1 MTQGIDPW
9 SVATVLVSHS
19 GSRWLPAVLDGLQK
33 QTHPL
38 DRAVAVD
45 TGSKDDCVALLTAVL
60 GEEAVVTS
68 GRQTS
73 FAAAIDLGLAR
84 LRELGCDPTWIW
96 LLHDDANPAPTAL
109 ADLLA
114 AAHEHGDADIVGPKL
129 REWPSLRR
137 LLEVGVTISGTGR
150 RETGLE
156 RAEYDQGQHDDV
168 RRVLAVNTAG
178 MLVRADTLRELGGF
192 DPALPVFGN
201 DIDFGWRAAAAGH
214 TTLIVPQAV
223 VFHAEAAHRGARRT
237 SLTGR
242 HTHYQER
249 RAALYTL
256 LANSTTLGLPWRL
269 LRLTLGTL
277 VRVLG
282 FVAVRSIGE
291 ALDELAALGSI
302 YAHPGQILAA
312 RRWRR
317 ERTREVQAARES
329 QGSPNDQT
337 DPRSLLAPW
346 WLPYRHGLDFV
357 SDAAAAAT
365 NQAADVAER
374 RRAAALDEAA
384 RTAALAPTHSSTAR
398 AAPHQRMVTDQGVE
412 DDELLEPDSGLLTR
426 FLTSPVA
433 LGSAAFLAAVL
444 LGTRAAWGSVTGGAL
459 APAPQTAGDWWGL
472 YAEHAHQL
480 GLGTDVPAPAY
491 LAPLAA
497 LASLLGGSPSA
508 AVAAL
513 LVLGI
518 PVAFWGAW
526 RLVRVAGR
534 LLDPAGLPRWL
545 IAASAAT
552 YSLVPA
558 VSGGWSAGRFG
569 VVAVAALLPWVI
581 HAALG
586 FADSEPDRRW
596 RAAWRTGLL
605 LALASAFG
613 PALYGFAVLS
623 IVVVLLAGV
632 FFARS
637 LVADRS
643 VALPPVI
650 ALLVVPM
657 LLAPWWLPMLIDGR
671 PGGLLLDPGRLPTAT
686 AGFTDLVFGRLADSG
701 APQWLT
707 WPVLAGA
714 LVALLPRA
722 SRAVAM
728 ACWTAV
734 LIASVIAVAVT
745 SPTIAVLGG
754 AVRPSAASLIP
765 VLHGALVLAAVSGLS
780 ALLGWRARA
789 VAGTQRTGGSVAA
802 VIPALLV
809 VLALVVPVGGAVW
822 FATGGHDDFTADE
835 VSDIPAYM
843 KQSSRLGADHGVLI
857 VRGDIDTGLDYRV
870 RRGDGDTIGVDEVL
884 ALSEQNTEF
893 ARALQGLVSG
903 PTPESV
909 GELSARGIEYV
920 VLPAPAD
927 GRIAAELDAT
937 VGLSQASAENRSTR
951 AWVVDEP
958 ASTSVLDG
966 SGSGL
971 RLLLLVVQGLGLLT
985 VLVLSAPTWRERR

>member
-1 MTQGIDPW
+1 MTQGAD
-9 SVATVLVSHS
+9 SRAVATVLVSHS
-19 GSRWLPAVLDGLQK
+19 GARWLSAVLDGLGA
-33 QTHPL
+33 QTYPV
-38 DRAVAVD
+38 DRVVAVD
-45 TGSKDDCVALLTAVL
+45 TGSKDDGVEQLIAAL
-60 GEEAVVTS
+60 GDEAVVVS

-73 FAAAIDLGLAR
+73 FPAAVELGLAR
-84 LRELGCDPTWIW
+84 LTELGCAPTWIW

-109 ADLLA
+109 AELIA
-114 AAHEHGDADIVGPKL
+114 AADEHGDADILGPKL

-178 MLVRADTLRELGGF
+178 MLVRTDTLRELGGF
-192 DPALPVFGN
+192 DPALPIFGN

-237 SLTGR
+237 PLTGR

-256 LANSTTLGLPWRL
+256 LANSTTIALPWRL

-291 ALDELAALGSI
+291 ALDELAALGWI
-302 YAHPGQILAA
+302 YARPRQILAA

-317 ERTREVQAARES
+317 DRSRETQTARQTKGSAES
-329 QGSPNDQT
+329 DT

-357 SDAAAAAT
+357 SDLAAAAT

-374 RRAAALDEAA
+374 RRAATVAQAA
-384 RTAALAPTHSSTAR
+384 RTAALAPTHSTTR
-398 AAPHQRMVTDQGVE
+398 AAPLSSRQRDAPAEDTE
-412 DDELLEPDSGLLTR
+412 DDELPEPDSGLLTR

-433 LGSAAFLAAVL
+433 LGSAVFLVAVL
-444 LGTRAAWGSVTGGAL
+444 IGTRAAWGSVTGGAL
-459 APAPQTAGDWWGL
+459 APAPEAAGDWWRL
-472 YAEHAHQL
+472 YTEHAHPL

-497 LASLLGGSPSA
+497 LASLLGGSPAA
-508 AVAAL
+508 AVTAV
-513 LVLGI
+513 LVLAL

-526 RLVRVAGR
+526 RLIRVTGR

-545 IAASAAT
+545 IAVCAAT
-552 YSLVPA
+552 YSLVSA
-558 VSGGWSAGRFG
+558 VSGGWSAGRLG
-569 VVAVAALLPWVI
+569 GVAVSALLPWLI

-586 FADSEPDRRW
+586 FADPEPDRRW

-605 LALASAFG
+605 LAVTTAVG
-613 PALYGFAVLS
+613 PAVFGFALLAT
-623 IVVVLLAGV
+623 VVVLLAGAV
-632 FFARS
+632 FARS
-637 LVADRS
+637 LVTDRS
-643 VALPPVI
+643 VALPPLV
-650 ALLVVPM
+650 ALLVVPV
-657 LLAPWWLPMLIDGR
+657 LLAPWWLPMLLDGNA
-671 PGGLLLDPGRLPTAT
+671 GGLLLDPGRLPPAT
-686 AGFTDLVFGRLADSG
+686 AGFIDLVFGRLAGSG

-707 WPVLAGA
+707 WPILAGA
-714 LVALLPRA
+714 LAALLPRA
-722 SRAVAM
+722 SRSIAM

-734 LIASVIAVAVT
+734 LVTAAIAAAVT
-745 SPTIAVLGG
+745 APTIAVLGG
-754 AVRPSAASLIP
+754 AVRPSPTSLIP
-765 VLHGALVLAAVSGLS
+765 VMQGALILAAVSGLS
-780 ALLGWRARA
+780 VLLRA
-789 VAGTQRTGGSVAA
+789 V
-802 VIPALLV
+802 LLRSSRLGPV
-809 VLALVVPVGGAVW
+809 LLAVLALVAPVGGAMW
-822 FATGGHDDFTADE
+822 FAAGGHDEFADTE

-843 KQSSRLGADHGVLI
+843 KQSGRLGPERGVLI
-857 VRGDIDTGLDYRV
+857 VRGDVDTGLDYQV
-870 RRGDGDTIGVDEVL
+870 RRGDGATIGVDEVL
-884 ALSEQNTEF
+884 AMTSENTEF
-893 ARALQGLVSG
+893 SVALQGLVSR

-909 GELSARGIEYV
+909 GALSSRGIEYV

-927 GRIAAELDAT
+927 GRVAAQLDAT
-937 VGLSQASAENRSTR
+937 VGLSQASAEDRSTR

-958 ASTSVLDG
+958 ASTGVLDG
-966 SGSGL
+966 PGSWL
-971 RLLLLVVQGLGLLT
+971 RMLLLIVQGLGLLV